1 MQPTDQ
7 DALKT
12 LLAAGVMVLLRF
24 GSAMVT
30 LPVFSSV
37 AIPVR
42 VKALLI
48 LVLTVVIT
56 PVAAYQPNADLKLSG
71 PALISEVVVGLC
83 FGLTLMLLSEALL
96 FSAALMGS
104 AFSFSLANLVDP
116 NSQVETEVLGTLLNW
131 LGMLVVLAAGLHRTM
146 LAALLRTLTTVPLGH
161 APAGSASA
169 QEFAAMASGIFLSGV
184 QLAAPVLAAA
194 ILVEVAVGLVS
205 RLAPAMP
212 AQIASVPVKTIVSY
226 IVLIGGLSLWPL
238 WIEHHFEALLD
249 TAQRN
254 IRL

>member
-7 DALKT
+7 DAFRP
-12 LLAAGVMVLLRF
+12 LLVAGVLVMLRF

-37 AIPVR
+37 AIPAR
-42 VKALLI
+42 VKAILI
-48 LVLTVVIT
+48 LVLTVVIA
-56 PVAAYQPNADLKLSG
+56 PVAAYQPNVDLKLSG
-71 PALISEVVVGLC
+71 PALIGEVMVGLC
-83 FGLTLMLLSEALL
+83 FGLTLMLLSEAIV

-116 NSQVETEVLGTLLNW
+116 NSQVETEVLGTVLNW
-131 LGMLVVLAAGLHRTM
+131 LGMLIILSAGLHRTM
-146 LAALLRTLTTVPLGH
+146 LAALMRTLTSAPLGH
-161 APAGSASA
+161 AAVGSASA
-169 QEFAAMASGIFLSGV
+169 QAFAAMASGIFLSGV

-194 ILVEVAVGLVS
+194 ILVEVTVGLVS

-226 IVLIGGLSLWPL
+226 VVLIGGLSLWPL
-238 WIEHHFEALLD
+238 WIESHFAALLD

>member
-1 MQPTDQ
+1 MQSMDQ
-7 DALKT
+7 DALKP
-12 LLAAGVMVLLRF
+12 LLAAGVLVLLRF

-37 AIPVR
+37 AIPSR
-42 VKALLI
+42 VKAMLV
-48 LVLTVVIT
+48 LVLTLVIT

-71 PALISEVVVGLC
+71 PALVSEVIVGLC
-83 FGLTLMLLSEALL
+83 FGLTLMLLSEALV

-116 NSQVETEVLGTLLNW
+116 NSQVETEVLGTVLNW
-131 LGMLVVLAAGLHRTM
+131 LGMLVILAAGLHRTM
-146 LAALLRTLTTVPLGH
+146 LAALMRTLTTVPLGH
-161 APAGSASA
+161 APVGSTSA
-169 QEFAAMASGIFLSGV
+169 QTFALMASGIFLSGV

-238 WIEHHFEALLD
+238 WIERHFTALLD